1 MTESTSLSVLDW
13 FLPSSSLLVT
23 EIGSLSVFILT
34 ASGFSLALE
43 LLVCCFAEE
52 TRVMTGLVPWNVE
65 LDLMVNVLF
74 DEDDFGVQ
82 MVTLMGANFPIRLA
96 GVT

>member
-1 MTESTSLSVLDW
+1 LKASV
-13 FLPSSSLLVT
+13 
-23 EIGSLSVFILT
+23 
-34 ASGFSLALE
+34 FSLALE